1 MPGGFF
7 FARDIFR
14 PQQDRK
20 TSAIKRSDACEN
32 LGSDLCCGASCP
44 TADRF
49 HRNLA
54 ISSRKLNFLGLLA
67 ALLRCIGVAVAFVH
81 VLLRDYVLD
90 ESTAHP
96 LYYLPCPPERII
108 PITPLT
114 CVADEWV

>member
-1 MPGGFF
+1 M

-14 PQQDRK
+14 PQQDWK
-20 TSAIKRSDACEN
+20 TPTIKRGDACEN
-32 LGSDLCCGASCP
+32 LGGDLCCSACCSI
-44 TADRF
+44 ADRF
-49 HRNLA
+49 YCGLA
-54 ISSRKLNFLGLLA
+54 VCTRELDCLGLLA

-96 LYYLPCPPERII
+96 LYYLPFPPERII

-114 CVADEWV
+114 YAADEWV